1 MKKALLFFSV
11 CAFFILSYFGRYT
24 PVSLD
29 LVSPTTKQCEIK
41 GEVEHPGVYT
51 LKWEGTIKDLIT
63 QAGGLTD
70 QAETSSIS
78 LAKEINDK
86 EVVVIPK
93 KNVSQKQKISLNS
106 ASLEQ
111 LDELPGIGPSIAN
124 RIIEYRNQKSFASIE
139 EIMEVKGI
147 GPSVFEKIKE
157 QITL

>member
-124 RIIEYRNQKSFASIE
+124 RIIEYRNQKSLRRLKKSWKSKALVHRF
-139 EIMEVKGI
+139 
-147 GPSVFEKIKE
+147 
-157 QITL
+157 LRRLRNR